1 MARIARLVV
10 PGLPHHVTQ
19 RGNRRGQVF
28 FSDADYGFYAKLLGE
43 AAVSAGAEVWAYC
56 LMPNHV
62 HIILT
67 PSGED
72 GLRGTFADL
81 HRRYTGE
88 INARH
93 RWTGHLW
100 QGRFG
105 SVPMDEEH
113 LIAAVRY
120 VSLNPVRAGMA
131 RRPEDWRWSSV
142 RAHLAGHDDGVV
154 KVAPVLERVGNFR
167 EFITTPFDEEAAF
180 LPLRRAETIG
190 RPIGSEE
197 WIRQLEQQFDR
208 PLAPRP
214 RGPKP
219 RAHLAEQA
227 GLFSKLSP

>member
-28 FSDADYGFYAKLLGE
+28 FADADYELYAKLLGE
-43 AAVSAGAEVWAYC
+43 AAVGAGAEVWAYC

-62 HIILT
+62 HIVLT
-67 PSGED
+67 PSDED
-72 GLRGTFADL
+72 GLRSTFADL
-81 HRRYTGE
+81 HRRYTGV
-88 INARH
+88 INARN

-105 SVPMDEEH
+105 SAPMDEQH

-120 VSLNPVRAGMA
+120 VSLNPVRARLVRWA
-131 RRPEDWRWSSV
+131 QDWRWSSV
-142 RAHLAGHDDGVV
+142 RAHLAGQDDGVV
-154 KVAPVLERVGNFR
+154 KVAPVLERVGDFR
-167 EFITTPFDEEAAF
+167 AFIQESFDEDAAF
-180 LPLRRAETIG
+180 ALLRRAETIG
-190 RPIGSEE
+190 RPIGSEQ
-197 WIRQLEQQFDR
+197 WIKQLEQQFDR

-219 RAHLAEQA
+219 RADAVEQD